1 MAFKMKT
8 PFLQQYLT
16 EFEEQK
22 AKDDAKR
29 KKKIEERNEKLR
41 QLAVELPK
49 RGMCPPN
56 FFGLGV
62 KKIQ

>member
-1 MAFKMKT
+1 
-8 PFLQQYLT
+8 
-16 EFEEQK
+16 EEQK
-22 AKDDAKR
+22 AKDDAER
-29 KKKIEERNEKLR
+29 KKKIEERNETLR

-62 KKIQ
+62 KTVQL